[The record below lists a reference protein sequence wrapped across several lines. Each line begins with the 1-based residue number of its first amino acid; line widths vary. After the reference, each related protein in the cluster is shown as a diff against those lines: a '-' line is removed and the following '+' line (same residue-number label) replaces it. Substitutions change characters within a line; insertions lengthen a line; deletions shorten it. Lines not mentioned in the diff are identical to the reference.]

1 MQWEYIPLNP
11 APGIKPPKSAPG
23 RVWYLQP
30 TELRAALEAAP
41 ICGYGYARGEILRLR
56 WLDIDCKAG
65 RVLLPQTKNGGGRIV
80 YLNRLALQA
89 IESVRGNG
97 PKGGDLL
104 FPSVRHAWV
113 SVAFSRVCRS
123 LKIVDFHFHDL
134 RHTAASWLR
143 MKSADIHSCAVAR
156 A

>member
-89 IESVRGNG
+89 IESVRAERAQRGR
-97 PKGGDLL
+97 
-104 FPSVRHAWV
+104 SVV
-113 SVAFSRVCRS
+113 SISSARMGERCVLACMPESKDCRLPLSR
-123 LKIVDFHFHDL
+123 FA
-134 RHTAASWLR
+134 T
-143 MKSADIHSCAVAR
+143 HSCLLAAHEEC
-156 A
+156 